1 MNLEQAKETLVDK
14 IEQEF
19 NVYKQQIIS
28 NLSKEE
34 IISKAFEI
42 SMKDEIRYL
51 ISAFTLEKKEVQALL
66 KTDNILD
73 TLYTK
78 SAEGKTNPLE
88 TFQDLVKEDI
98 SNIKILLPSKQ
109 SLTSPF
115 AIFKLSP
122 SIIAVLPTPASPK
135 SNGLFFVHLVS
146 IPITLFNSSSLPIT
160 ASIFPAFAS
169 PC

>member
-66 KTDNILD
+66 KTDNVLD
-73 TLYTK
+73 ALYKK
-78 SAEGKTNPLE
+78 SAEGKINPLE
-88 TFQDLVKEDI
+88 IFQDLVREDI
-98 SNIKILLPSKQ
+98 SNIAEEFEKNYSKIEKEVAKDNTNLKQ
-109 SLTSPF
+109 
-115 AIFKLSP
+115 KQR
-122 SIIAVLPTPASPK
+122 K
-135 SNGLFFVHLVS
+135 YER
-146 IPITLFNSSSLPIT
+146 
-160 ASIFPAFAS
+160 
-169 PC
+169 

>member
-88 TFQDLVKEDI
+88 TFQDLVREDI
-98 SNIKILLPSKQ
+98 SNIAEEFEKNYSKIEKEVAKDNTNLKQ
-109 SLTSPF
+109 
-115 AIFKLSP
+115 KQR
-122 SIIAVLPTPASPK
+122 K
-135 SNGLFFVHLVS
+135 YER
-146 IPITLFNSSSLPIT
+146 
-160 ASIFPAFAS
+160 
-169 PC
+169 

>member
-1 MNLEQAKETLVDK
+1 MNLEQAKETLVNK

-66 KTDNILD
+66 KTDNVLD
-73 TLYTK
+73 ALYKK

-88 TFQDLVKEDI
+88 TFQDLVREDI
-98 SNIKILLPSKQ
+98 SNIAEEFEKNYSKIEKEVAKDNTNLKKKQ
-109 SLTSPF
+109 R
-115 AIFKLSP
+115 KYER
-122 SIIAVLPTPASPK
+122 
-135 SNGLFFVHLVS
+135 
-146 IPITLFNSSSLPIT
+146 
-160 ASIFPAFAS
+160 
-169 PC
+169 

>member
-1 MNLEQAKETLVDK
+1 MNLEQAEETLVDK

-19 NVYKQQIIS
+19 YVYKQQIIS

-88 TFQDLVKEDI
+88 TFQDLVREDI
-98 SNIKILLPSKQ
+98 SNIAEEFEKNYSKIEKEVAKDNTNLKKSKENM
-109 SLTSPF
+109 
-115 AIFKLSP
+115 KD
-122 SIIAVLPTPASPK
+122 
-135 SNGLFFVHLVS
+135 N
-146 IPITLFNSSSLPIT
+146 
-160 ASIFPAFAS
+160 
-169 PC
+169 

>member
-1 MNLEQAKETLVDK
+1 MNLEQAKETLVNK

-66 KTDNILD
+66 KTDNVLD
-73 TLYTK
+73 ALYKK

-88 TFQDLVKEDI
+88 TFQDLVREDI
-98 SNIKILLPSKQ
+98 SNIAEEFEKNYSKIEKEVAKDNTNLKQ
-109 SLTSPF
+109 
-115 AIFKLSP
+115 KQR
-122 SIIAVLPTPASPK
+122 K
-135 SNGLFFVHLVS
+135 YER
-146 IPITLFNSSSLPIT
+146 
-160 ASIFPAFAS
+160 
-169 PC
+169 

>member
-1 MNLEQAKETLVDK
+1 MNLEQAKETLVNK

-98 SNIKILLPSKQ
+98 SNIVEEFEKNYSKIEKEVAKDNTNLKQ
-109 SLTSPF
+109 
-115 AIFKLSP
+115 KQR
-122 SIIAVLPTPASPK
+122 K
-135 SNGLFFVHLVS
+135 YER
-146 IPITLFNSSSLPIT
+146 
-160 ASIFPAFAS
+160 
-169 PC
+169 

>member
-28 NLSKEE
+28 NLSKEK

-66 KTDNILD
+66 KTDNVLDIL
-73 TLYTK
+73 YKK

-98 SNIKILLPSKQ
+98 SNIAEEFEKNYSKIEKEVAKDNTNLKQ
-109 SLTSPF
+109 
-115 AIFKLSP
+115 KQR
-122 SIIAVLPTPASPK
+122 K
-135 SNGLFFVHLVS
+135 YER
-146 IPITLFNSSSLPIT
+146 
-160 ASIFPAFAS
+160 
-169 PC
+169 

>member
-1 MNLEQAKETLVDK
+1 MNLEQAKETLVNK

-42 SMKDEIRYL
+42 SMKDEITYL

-98 SNIKILLPSKQ
+98 SNIAEEFEKNYSKIEKEVAKDNTNLKQ
-109 SLTSPF
+109 
-115 AIFKLSP
+115 KQR
-122 SIIAVLPTPASPK
+122 K
-135 SNGLFFVHLVS
+135 YER
-146 IPITLFNSSSLPIT
+146 
-160 ASIFPAFAS
+160 
-169 PC
+169 

>member
-19 NVYKQQIIS
+19 NVYKQQILS

-88 TFQDLVKEDI
+88 TFQDLVREDI
-98 SNIKILLPSKQ
+98 SNIAEEFEKNYSKIEKEVAKDNTNLKQ
-109 SLTSPF
+109 
-115 AIFKLSP
+115 KQR
-122 SIIAVLPTPASPK
+122 K
-135 SNGLFFVHLVS
+135 YER
-146 IPITLFNSSSLPIT
+146 
-160 ASIFPAFAS
+160 
-169 PC
+169 

>member
-19 NVYKQQIIS
+19 YVYKQQIIS

-66 KTDNILD
+66 KTDNVLDIL
-73 TLYTK
+73 YKK

-88 TFQDLVKEDI
+88 TFQDLVREDI
-98 SNIKILLPSKQ
+98 SNIAEEFEKNYSKIEKEVAKDNTNLKQ
-109 SLTSPF
+109 
-115 AIFKLSP
+115 KQR
-122 SIIAVLPTPASPK
+122 K
-135 SNGLFFVHLVS
+135 YER
-146 IPITLFNSSSLPIT
+146 
-160 ASIFPAFAS
+160 
-169 PC
+169 

>member
-1 MNLEQAKETLVDK
+1 MNLEQAKETLVNK

-98 SNIKILLPSKQ
+98 SNIAEEFEKNYSKIEKEVAKDNTNLKKSKENM
-109 SLTSPF
+109 
-115 AIFKLSP
+115 KD
-122 SIIAVLPTPASPK
+122 
-135 SNGLFFVHLVS
+135 N
-146 IPITLFNSSSLPIT
+146 
-160 ASIFPAFAS
+160 
-169 PC
+169 

>member
-1 MNLEQAKETLVDK
+1 MNLGQAKETLVDK

-51 ISAFTLEKKEVQALL
+51 ISAFTLEKKEIQALL

-78 SAEGKTNPLE
+78 SAEGKANPLE

-98 SNIKILLPSKQ
+98 SNIAEEFEKNYLNNEKEVANDNTNLKQ
-109 SLTSPF
+109 
-115 AIFKLSP
+115 KQR
-122 SIIAVLPTPASPK
+122 K
-135 SNGLFFVHLVS
+135 YER
-146 IPITLFNSSSLPIT
+146 
-160 ASIFPAFAS
+160 
-169 PC
+169 

>member
-51 ISAFTLEKKEVQALL
+51 ISSFTLEKEEVQALL
-66 KTDNILD
+66 KTDNVLDIL
-73 TLYTK
+73 YKK

-98 SNIKILLPSKQ
+98 SNIAEEFEKNYSKIEKEVAKDN
-109 SLTSPF
+109 T
-115 AIFKLSP
+115 
-122 SIIAVLPTPASPK
+122 V
-135 SNGLFFVHLVS
+135 FVK
-146 IPITLFNSSSLPIT
+146 
-160 ASIFPAFAS
+160 
-169 PC
+169 

>member
-1 MNLEQAKETLVDK
+1 MNLEQAKETLVNK

-88 TFQDLVKEDI
+88 TFQDLVREDI
-98 SNIKILLPSKQ
+98 SNIAEEFEKNYSKIEKEVAKDNTNLKKKQ
-109 SLTSPF
+109 R
-115 AIFKLSP
+115 KYER
-122 SIIAVLPTPASPK
+122 
-135 SNGLFFVHLVS
+135 
-146 IPITLFNSSSLPIT
+146 
-160 ASIFPAFAS
+160 
-169 PC
+169 

>member
-51 ISAFTLEKKEVQALL
+51 ISSFTLEKEEVQALL
-66 KTDNILD
+66 KTDNVLDILYKKM
-73 TLYTK
+73 LRVR
-78 SAEGKTNPLE
+78 
-88 TFQDLVKEDI
+88 Q
-98 SNIKILLPSKQ
+98 IL
-109 SLTSPF
+109 
-115 AIFKLSP
+115 
-122 SIIAVLPTPASPK
+122 
-135 SNGLFFVHLVS
+135 
-146 IPITLFNSSSLPIT
+146 
-160 ASIFPAFAS
+160 
-169 PC
+169 

>member
-73 TLYTK
+73 TLYKK

-98 SNIKILLPSKQ
+98 SNIAEEFEKNYSKIEKEVAKDNTNLKQ
-109 SLTSPF
+109 
-115 AIFKLSP
+115 KQR
-122 SIIAVLPTPASPK
+122 K
-135 SNGLFFVHLVS
+135 YER
-146 IPITLFNSSSLPIT
+146 
-160 ASIFPAFAS
+160 
-169 PC
+169 

>member
-66 KTDNILD
+66 KTDNVLD
-73 TLYTK
+73 ALYKK
-78 SAEGKTNPLE
+78 SAEGKINPLE
-88 TFQDLVKEDI
+88 IFQDLVREDI
-98 SNIKILLPSKQ
+98 SNIAEEFEKNYSKIEKEVAKDNTNLKKKQ
-109 SLTSPF
+109 R
-115 AIFKLSP
+115 KYER
-122 SIIAVLPTPASPK
+122 
-135 SNGLFFVHLVS
+135 
-146 IPITLFNSSSLPIT
+146 
-160 ASIFPAFAS
+160 
-169 PC
+169 

>member
-1 MNLEQAKETLVDK
+1 MNLEQAKETLVNK

-66 KTDNILD
+66 KTDNVLD
-73 TLYTK
+73 ALYKK

-98 SNIKILLPSKQ
+98 SNIAEEFEKNYSKIEKEVAKDNTNLKQ
-109 SLTSPF
+109 
-115 AIFKLSP
+115 KQR
-122 SIIAVLPTPASPK
+122 K
-135 SNGLFFVHLVS
+135 YER
-146 IPITLFNSSSLPIT
+146 
-160 ASIFPAFAS
+160 
-169 PC
+169 

>member
-66 KTDNILD
+66 KTDNVLD
-73 TLYTK
+73 ALYKK

-98 SNIKILLPSKQ
+98 SNIAEEFEKNYSKIEKEVAKDNTNLKQ
-109 SLTSPF
+109 
-115 AIFKLSP
+115 KQR
-122 SIIAVLPTPASPK
+122 K
-135 SNGLFFVHLVS
+135 YER
-146 IPITLFNSSSLPIT
+146 
-160 ASIFPAFAS
+160 
-169 PC
+169 

>member
-1 MNLEQAKETLVDK
+1 MNLEQAKETLVNK

-51 ISAFTLEKKEVQALL
+51 ISVFTLEKKEIQALL

-88 TFQDLVKEDI
+88 TFQDLVREDI
-98 SNIKILLPSKQ
+98 SNIAEEFEKNYSKIEKEVAKDNTNLKQ
-109 SLTSPF
+109 
-115 AIFKLSP
+115 KQR
-122 SIIAVLPTPASPK
+122 K
-135 SNGLFFVHLVS
+135 YER
-146 IPITLFNSSSLPIT
+146 
-160 ASIFPAFAS
+160 
-169 PC
+169 

>member
-34 IISKAFEI
+34 RISKAFEI

-66 KTDNILD
+66 KTDNVLDIL
-73 TLYTK
+73 YKK

-98 SNIKILLPSKQ
+98 SNIAEEFEKNYSKIEKEVAKDNTNLKQ
-109 SLTSPF
+109 
-115 AIFKLSP
+115 KQR
-122 SIIAVLPTPASPK
+122 K
-135 SNGLFFVHLVS
+135 YER
-146 IPITLFNSSSLPIT
+146 
-160 ASIFPAFAS
+160 
-169 PC
+169 

>member
-88 TFQDLVKEDI
+88 TFQDLVIEDI
-98 SNIKILLPSKQ
+98 SNIAEEFEKNYSKIEKEVAKDNTNLKKKQ
-109 SLTSPF
+109 R
-115 AIFKLSP
+115 KYER
-122 SIIAVLPTPASPK
+122 
-135 SNGLFFVHLVS
+135 
-146 IPITLFNSSSLPIT
+146 
-160 ASIFPAFAS
+160 
-169 PC
+169 

>member
-1 MNLEQAKETLVDK
+1 MNLEQAKETLVNK

-66 KTDNILD
+66 KTDNVLD
-73 TLYTK
+73 ALYKK
-78 SAEGKTNPLE
+78 SAEGKINPLE
-88 TFQDLVKEDI
+88 TFQDLVREDI
-98 SNIKILLPSKQ
+98 SNIAEEFEKNYSKIEKEVAKDNTNLKQ
-109 SLTSPF
+109 
-115 AIFKLSP
+115 KQR
-122 SIIAVLPTPASPK
+122 K
-135 SNGLFFVHLVS
+135 YER
-146 IPITLFNSSSLPIT
+146 
-160 ASIFPAFAS
+160 
-169 PC
+169 

>member
-19 NVYKQQIIS
+19 YVYKQQIIS

-88 TFQDLVKEDI
+88 TFQDLVREDI
-98 SNIKILLPSKQ
+98 SNIAEEFEKNYSKIEKEVAKDNTNLKKKQ
-109 SLTSPF
+109 R
-115 AIFKLSP
+115 KYER
-122 SIIAVLPTPASPK
+122 
-135 SNGLFFVHLVS
+135 
-146 IPITLFNSSSLPIT
+146 
-160 ASIFPAFAS
+160 
-169 PC
+169 

>member
-19 NVYKQQIIS
+19 YVYKQQIIS

-98 SNIKILLPSKQ
+98 SNIAEEFEKNYSKIEKEVAKGNTNLKQ
-109 SLTSPF
+109 
-115 AIFKLSP
+115 KQR
-122 SIIAVLPTPASPK
+122 K
-135 SNGLFFVHLVS
+135 YER
-146 IPITLFNSSSLPIT
+146 
-160 ASIFPAFAS
+160 
-169 PC
+169 

>member
-1 MNLEQAKETLVDK
+1 MNLEQAKETLVNK

-66 KTDNILD
+66 KTDNVLDIL
-73 TLYTK
+73 YKK

-88 TFQDLVKEDI
+88 TFQDLVREDI
-98 SNIKILLPSKQ
+98 SNIVEEFEKNYSKIEKEVAKDNTNLKQ
-109 SLTSPF
+109 
-115 AIFKLSP
+115 KQR
-122 SIIAVLPTPASPK
+122 K
-135 SNGLFFVHLVS
+135 YER
-146 IPITLFNSSSLPIT
+146 
-160 ASIFPAFAS
+160 
-169 PC
+169 

>member
-19 NVYKQQIIS
+19 YVYKQQIIS

-66 KTDNILD
+66 KTDNVLD
-73 TLYTK
+73 ALYKK

-98 SNIKILLPSKQ
+98 SNIAEEFEKNYSKIEKEVAKDNTNLKQ
-109 SLTSPF
+109 
-115 AIFKLSP
+115 KQR
-122 SIIAVLPTPASPK
+122 K
-135 SNGLFFVHLVS
+135 YER
-146 IPITLFNSSSLPIT
+146 
-160 ASIFPAFAS
+160 
-169 PC
+169 

>member
-1 MNLEQAKETLVDK
+1 MNLEQAKETLVNK

-98 SNIKILLPSKQ
+98 SNIAEEFEKNYSKIEKEVAKDNTNLKQ
-109 SLTSPF
+109 
-115 AIFKLSP
+115 KQ
-122 SIIAVLPTPASPK
+122 K
-135 SNGLFFVHLVS
+135 KYER
-146 IPITLFNSSSLPIT
+146 
-160 ASIFPAFAS
+160 
-169 PC
+169 

>member
-19 NVYKQQIIS
+19 YVYKQQIIS

-98 SNIKILLPSKQ
+98 SNIAEEFEKNYSKIEKEVAKDNTNLKKKQ
-109 SLTSPF
+109 R
-115 AIFKLSP
+115 KYER
-122 SIIAVLPTPASPK
+122 
-135 SNGLFFVHLVS
+135 
-146 IPITLFNSSSLPIT
+146 
-160 ASIFPAFAS
+160 
-169 PC
+169 

>member
-1 MNLEQAKETLVDK
+1 MNLEQAKETLVNK
-14 IEQEF
+14 IEQDF

-66 KTDNILD
+66 KTDNVLDIL
-73 TLYTK
+73 YKK

-98 SNIKILLPSKQ
+98 SNIAEEFEKNYSKIEKEVAKDNTNLKQ
-109 SLTSPF
+109 
-115 AIFKLSP
+115 KQR
-122 SIIAVLPTPASPK
+122 K
-135 SNGLFFVHLVS
+135 YER
-146 IPITLFNSSSLPIT
+146 
-160 ASIFPAFAS
+160 
-169 PC
+169 

>member
-98 SNIKILLPSKQ
+98 SNIVEEFEKNYSKIEKEVAKDNTNLKQ
-109 SLTSPF
+109 
-115 AIFKLSP
+115 KQR
-122 SIIAVLPTPASPK
+122 K
-135 SNGLFFVHLVS
+135 YER
-146 IPITLFNSSSLPIT
+146 
-160 ASIFPAFAS
+160 
-169 PC
+169 

>member
-51 ISAFTLEKKEVQALL
+51 ISSFTLEKKAVQALL
-66 KTDNILD
+66 KTDNVLDIL
-73 TLYTK
+73 YKK

-98 SNIKILLPSKQ
+98 SNIAEEFEKNYSKIEKEVAKDNTNLKQ
-109 SLTSPF
+109 
-115 AIFKLSP
+115 KQR
-122 SIIAVLPTPASPK
+122 K
-135 SNGLFFVHLVS
+135 YER
-146 IPITLFNSSSLPIT
+146 
-160 ASIFPAFAS
+160 
-169 PC
+169 

>member
-98 SNIKILLPSKQ
+98 SNIAEEFEKNYSKIEKEVAKGNTNLKQ
-109 SLTSPF
+109 
-115 AIFKLSP
+115 KQR
-122 SIIAVLPTPASPK
+122 K
-135 SNGLFFVHLVS
+135 YER
-146 IPITLFNSSSLPIT
+146 
-160 ASIFPAFAS
+160 
-169 PC
+169 

>member
-42 SMKDEIRYL
+42 SMKDEIRYS

-66 KTDNILD
+66 KTDNVLD
-73 TLYTK
+73 ALYKK
-78 SAEGKTNPLE
+78 SAEGKINPLE

-98 SNIKILLPSKQ
+98 SNIAEEFEKNYSKIEKEVAKDNTNLKQ
-109 SLTSPF
+109 
-115 AIFKLSP
+115 KQR
-122 SIIAVLPTPASPK
+122 K
-135 SNGLFFVHLVS
+135 YER
-146 IPITLFNSSSLPIT
+146 
-160 ASIFPAFAS
+160 
-169 PC
+169 

>member
-1 MNLEQAKETLVDK
+1 MNLEQAKETLVNK

-51 ISAFTLEKKEVQALL
+51 ISVFTLEKKEIQALL

-88 TFQDLVKEDI
+88 TFQDLVREDI
-98 SNIKILLPSKQ
+98 SNIAEEFEKNYSKIEKEVAKDNTNLKKKQ
-109 SLTSPF
+109 R
-115 AIFKLSP
+115 KYER
-122 SIIAVLPTPASPK
+122 
-135 SNGLFFVHLVS
+135 
-146 IPITLFNSSSLPIT
+146 
-160 ASIFPAFAS
+160 
-169 PC
+169 

>member
-1 MNLEQAKETLVDK
+1 MNLEQAKETLVNK

-51 ISAFTLEKKEVQALL
+51 ISSFTLEKKEVQALL

-88 TFQDLVKEDI
+88 TFQDLVREDI
-98 SNIKILLPSKQ
+98 SNIAEEFEKNYSKIEKEVAKDNTNLKQ
-109 SLTSPF
+109 
-115 AIFKLSP
+115 KQR
-122 SIIAVLPTPASPK
+122 K
-135 SNGLFFVHLVS
+135 YER
-146 IPITLFNSSSLPIT
+146 
-160 ASIFPAFAS
+160 
-169 PC
+169 

>member
-1 MNLEQAKETLVDK
+1 MNLEQAKETLVNK

-98 SNIKILLPSKQ
+98 SNIAEEFEKNYSKIEKEVAKDNTNLKQ
-109 SLTSPF
+109 
-115 AIFKLSP
+115 KQR
-122 SIIAVLPTPASPK
+122 K
-135 SNGLFFVHLVS
+135 YER
-146 IPITLFNSSSLPIT
+146 
-160 ASIFPAFAS
+160 
-169 PC
+169 

>member
-14 IEQEF
+14 MEQEF
-19 NVYKQQIIS
+19 YVYKQQIIS

-66 KTDNILD
+66 KTDNVLD
-73 TLYTK
+73 ALYKK

-98 SNIKILLPSKQ
+98 SNIAEEFEKNYSKIEKEVAKDNTNLKQ
-109 SLTSPF
+109 
-115 AIFKLSP
+115 KQR
-122 SIIAVLPTPASPK
+122 K
-135 SNGLFFVHLVS
+135 YER
-146 IPITLFNSSSLPIT
+146 
-160 ASIFPAFAS
+160 
-169 PC
+169 